1 MVWSVLLHRI
11 VDIPRPP
18 TNKRRQRYLQGGIA
32 AGAVV
37 LLTIFLTSL
46 KPAAPGVDR
55 ATVQVD
61 TVRQG
66 TMVREVRGPGSLVPE
81 HIRFITALAAG
92 RVERV
97 LAQPGQHV
105 RPETVLLQLSN
116 PDVQMQVLQAEQQL
130 TAARAE
136 LVSQRTNLENQRLTQ
151 TGVVATT
158 RTEYLRAKRDAEVAE
173 SLGARDGMS
182 RNEMADARD
191 RAAELETRYR
201 VEQARLALMTETVD
215 SQLAVQQSQV
225 DRLRAVAE
233 FQKNVLRSLDVRA
246 GDSGVVSDLTL
257 QLGQYVLAGTLLAR
271 VVQPGKLK
279 AVVQIPETQ
288 AKDLAIGQK
297 AAIDTRNGV
306 IAGHLMRI
314 DPNAISG
321 TVAVDVALD
330 GAAPG
335 ARPDL
340 SVDGTI
346 EIERLEQVLYVG
358 RPVYG
363 QPNSTIGMFKLV
375 EDGDYAVRVPVRVG
389 RSSVNAIE
397 VVQGLKA
404 GDQVILSDMSRWDS
418 VDRVRLK

>member
-1 MVWSVLLHRI
+1 MVRASRRI

-18 TNKRRQRYLQGGIA
+18 TNKRRRRYLQGGIA
-32 AGAVV
+32 AGVVV

-55 ATVQVD
+55 ATVQID
-61 TVRQG
+61 TVRLG
-66 TMVREVRGPGSLVPE
+66 TMVREVRGPGTLVPE

-92 RVERV
+92 RVDRV
-97 LAQPGQHV
+97 LTQPGQTV
-105 RPETVLLQLSN
+105 QPGTVLLELSN
-116 PDVQMQVLQAEQQL
+116 PDVQIQSLQAEQQL
-130 TAARAE
+130 TAAQAQ
-136 LVSQRTNLENQRLTQ
+136 LVSLRTTLQAQRLTQ
-151 TGVVATT
+151 EGVVATT
-158 RTEYLRAKRDAEVAE
+158 HREYADVRRQTMVADSLARQNLVAANDAALAKDKAAEME
-173 SLGARDGMS
+173 T
-182 RNEMADARD
+182 RD
-191 RAAELETRYR
+191 RI
-201 VEQARLALMTETVD
+201 EQERLALMTETID
-215 SQLAVQQSQV
+215 SQLAVQRSQV
-225 DRLRAVAE
+225 ERLRAIAE
-233 FQKNVLRSLDVRA
+233 FQRNVVRSLEVRA

-257 QLGQYVLAGTLLAR
+257 QLGQYVLAGTLLAK

-306 IAGHLMRI
+306 IPGHLIRI

-346 EIERLEQVLYVG
+346 EIERLVNVLYVG
-358 RPVYG
+358 RPAYG

-375 EDGDYAVRVPVRVG
+375 EDGNYAVRVPVRVG

-418 VDRVRLK
+418 VDRVKLK